1 MAPSRTRRTPF
12 PRRRV
17 DRAVRARRGGRQD
30 PAAPLRVVALGGGHG
45 LAANLRALRLLVDD
59 ITAVVTVAD
68 NGGSSGRIRHEIP
81 VLPPG
86 DLRMALA
93 ALCEDSD
100 WGSIWGDVIQH
111 RFETSG
117 ELDGHAL
124 GNLMIVSLWQILEDP
139 IAGLDQM
146 GELLGIRG
154 RVLPM
159 ALEPLDIEATV
170 TGKDGTSRV
179 VAGQWQVASCEGRVE
194 EVRLTP
200 ARPRVAPDVIEAI
213 HGADWVI
220 VGPGSWYTSVLP
232 HLMIP
237 EIAEAVR
244 TTRAHRC
251 ITMNLTAGAQETEG
265 MSSAD
270 LLEVLL
276 QQAEGT
282 RFDAMI
288 ADPTSLDDAMEL
300 FEVGSARGIRTLL
313 RQVSIGDGTPVHDP
327 VRLAAAYRDVFD
339 GVYGDVEPDPTP
351 PTPPQPEGTSQ
362 TNARDDVGVEDAA
375 SRTARGRGRGHG
387 TDR

>member
-1 MAPSRTRRTPF
+1 MTPMMRRTVLP
-12 PRRRV
+12 PRGN
-17 DRAVRARRGGRQD
+17 DRAPRIRWGRRQD
-30 PAAPLRVVALGGGHG
+30 PLAALRVVALGGGHG
-45 LAANLRALRLLVDD
+45 LASNLRALRLLVDD

-100 WGSIWGDVIQH
+100 WGTIWGDVIQH
-111 RFETSG
+111 RFSTSG

-124 GNLMIVSLWQILEDP
+124 GNLMLVTLWQILDDP

-159 ALEPLDIEATV
+159 ALEPLDIEADV
-170 TGKDGTSRV
+170 RADDGSVRLV
-179 VAGQWQVASCEGRVE
+179 QGQWQVATCAGRVE
-194 EVRLTP
+194 SVRISP
-200 ARPRVAPDVIEAI
+200 DRPRVSQEVIAAI
-213 HGADWVI
+213 HDADWII

-244 TTRAHRC
+244 TSAARRC
-251 ITMNLTAGAQETEG
+251 ITMNLTAGVQETEG
-265 MSSAD
+265 MSSSD
-270 LLEVLL
+270 LLDVLM
-276 QQAEGT
+276 QYAPGT

-288 ADPTSLDDAMEL
+288 ADPTSLEDAIQL
-300 FEVGSARGIRTLL
+300 AQSAERLGIRTLL
-313 RQVSIGDGTPVHDP
+313 RQVSVGDGSATHDP
-327 VRLAAAYRDVFD
+327 VRLAAAYRDIFD
-339 GVYGDVEPDPTP
+339 GVYGDVEPDPSTAVSAPQGP
-351 PTPPQPEGTSQ
+351 PPSAGADVPAGETGERTS
-362 TNARDDVGVEDAA
+362 
-375 SRTARGRGRGHG
+375 SWH
-387 TDR
+387 